1 MNPVFLVMA
10 IASLVVAVFSPWW
23 VSIIAL
29 YCAYGYLNMSA
40 EY

>member
-1 MNPVFLVMA
+1 MNPVFLAMA
-10 IASLVVAVFSPWW
+10 IVSLVVAVFSPWW

-29 YCAYGYLNMSA
+29 YCACEYLNMSA

>member
-29 YCAYGYLNMSA
+29 YGAY
-40 EY
+40 EYFKMGEDI